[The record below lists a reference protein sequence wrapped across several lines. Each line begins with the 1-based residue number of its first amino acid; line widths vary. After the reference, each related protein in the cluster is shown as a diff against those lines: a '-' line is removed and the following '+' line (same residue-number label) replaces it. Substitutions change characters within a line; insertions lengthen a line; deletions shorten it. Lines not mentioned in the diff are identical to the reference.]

1 MKPSN
6 FIMLTSFFLKK
17 YRQPAYAATA
27 GFHISVLPGFIPG
40 EGSTGFSFLF
50 SGSRSH
56 LHTCHLRLQ
65 CAWDL

>member
-27 GFHISVLPGFIPG
+27 GFHISVFPGFIPG
-40 EGSTGFSFLF
+40 EGSTGSV
-50 SGSRSH
+50 SYTH
-56 LHTCHLRLQ
+56 LTLPTI
-65 CAWDL
+65 A